1 MTTALQEVPRNFPT
15 QHFLGPLDEP
25 GFTFTPTGLIIDPS
39 VTFEEWERYGRKLQ
53 LAEKGIQWALGDWVI
68 HGETHFKER
77 AAQAVDFTGRKIKT
91 LQNYATVAGAVKQSR
106 RRDSDVVDFSTHAEV
121 ASLPDE
127 EQERILAIAEAD
139 PGEMTVQKVR
149 REVHK
154 VKRKMGKQK
163 SEIEILQTPEVKDW
177 LATLHSSVVPYE
189 ENCPQSAR
197 FLRSMVRSFL
207 GVIEEQSERT
217 VESDCSKI
225 LSMFEG
231 DKETAP
237 YSATD
242 DEIFKW
248 LIGHFYFIS
257 DPELDER
264 LESMAYHSIHE
275 GRDDAREKEAKEK
288 NKPVSTREICRCEPE
303 NKRLKYVQTGGR
315 KEGQS
320 GGMTWV
326 YMPYA
331 SKIFG

>member
-1 MTTALQEVPRNFPT
+1 MIQAMRQSPNSQMAEMLR
-15 QHFLGPLDEP
+15 GPLDEP
-25 GFTFTPTGLIIDPS
+25 GFTFTATGLIIDPS

-77 AAQAVDFTGRKIKT
+77 AAQAVEFTGRKIKT
-91 LQNYATVAGAVKQSR
+91 LQNYATVAESVEKSR

-121 ASLPDE
+121 ASLPAE
-127 EQERILAIAEAD
+127 EQERILAMAEAD

-154 VKRKMGKQK
+154 AKRKMGKQK
-163 SEIEILQTPEVKDW
+163 SEIEILQTAEVKEW
-177 LATLHSSVVPYE
+177 LGSIHAAVVPYE
-189 ENCPQSAR
+189 ESCPQSAR
-197 FLRSMVRSFL
+197 FLKSMVRSFL

-217 VESDCSKI
+217 VESDCDKI
-225 LSMFEG
+225 MSLFEG

-242 DEIFKW
+242 DEIYKW

-264 LESMAYHSIHE
+264 LESMAYHSIHTE
-275 GRDDAREKEAKEK
+275 RDKDKPIEKREACKCGPAQ
-288 NKPVSTREICRCEPE
+288 
-303 NKRLKYVQTGGR
+303 KRLKYVQTGGR
-315 KEGQS
+315 KEGQR
-320 GGMTWV
+320 GDMTWV
-326 YMPYA
+326 YMPYD
-331 SKIFG
+331 SKVFD